1 MKNFHPKLD
10 WRPSDWLRWSVP
22 TCVGLSLFADESG
35 LLDQTDVWILW
46 YILTT
51 HYSYILLSKISLQS
65 PQHQTDWITA
75 LGLEFHLRNISNPPF
90 NFISFFLLIIKYF
103 DMKGSSPNYIKE
115 IILKTCHLYNFEIF
129 KGYCWE
135 SKSNQ

>member
-51 HYSYILLSKISLQS
+51 HYSYILLSKISPQS
-65 PQHQTDWITA
+65 PQHQTDWITT
-75 LGLEFHLRNISNPPF
+75 LCLEFHLKDISHLPF
-90 NFISFFLLIIKYF
+90 CLHLFLDNNYIDRKR
-103 DMKGSSPNYIKE
+103 SSPNTSNELYF
-115 IILKTCHLYNFEIF
+115 LKTCHLYNFEIF
-129 KGYCWE
+129 KGYYLL
-135 SKSNQ
+135 SQRPT

>member
-1 MKNFHPKLD
+1 MKYFHPKLD

-51 HYSYILLSKISLQS
+51 HYSYILLSKISRRVYNIK
-65 PQHQTDWITA
+65 QTEQQLSAWSFIWKT
-75 LGLEFHLRNISNPPF
+75 FHIFHSVLHL
-90 NFISFFLLIIKYF
+90 FLDKNYNNR
-103 DMKGSSPNYIKE
+103 KRSSPNTSNELYF
-115 IILKTCHLYNFEIF
+115 LKTCHLYNFEIF
-129 KGYCWE
+129 KGYYLL
-135 SKSNQ
+135 SQRPT